1 MGLSRIRNSFRR
13 LRVSCGATSLEQNK
27 GVCPLSNFTHELR
40 TLSRLVFAF
49 IVVVSATSQ
58 VEAQQYVYYPTA
70 NAATTAAPTYTV
82 PTYTAPATAL
92 AGVTQYFQPAAP
104 AQYVQPTY
112 PTQYY
117 QSGYAGVEAATQPV
131 QAAAPAAAPAAT
143 SGDAYGF
150 TAWLNG
156 VRASYGLGAVGYD
169 ANLENWA
176 AMNNSQQAAR
186 GLGHH
191 VMGPARRQNSA
202 MGAFPGV
209 ESMWMASPAHRA
221 ALLDPTITFIGI
233 AGAGA
238 WWTFNAY

>member
-1 MGLSRIRNSFRR
+1 ML
-13 LRVSCGATSLEQNK
+13 
-27 GVCPLSNFTHELR
+27 NFTHELR
-40 TLSRLVFAF
+40 TLTRLVLSFTAV
-49 IVVVSATSQ
+49 IAASSR
-58 VEAQQYVYYPTA
+58 VEAQQYVYYPAANTA
-70 NAATTAAPTYTV
+70 TAATPTYTV
-82 PTYTAPATAL
+82 PAA
-92 AGVTQYFQPAAP
+92 QPAGAVQYYQPSAP
-104 AQYVQPTY
+104 VQYAQPTY
-112 PTQYY
+112 TSQYY
-117 QSGYAGVEAATQPV
+117 QSGYAGVQPV
-131 QAAAPAAAPAAT
+131 AQPAQAVAPPAQVQAPAAST
-143 SGDAYGF
+143 GDVYGF

-176 AMNNSQQAAR
+176 AMNNGQQSAH

-202 MGAFPGV
+202 MGSFPGV
-209 ESMWMASPAHRA
+209 EAMWMASPAHRA